1 MLSEKLVTELVVL
14 KGHYPN
20 AKAALVPVLHACQA
34 EKGWLSKETQAF
46 VALFLGITP
55 LEVHEVVSFYPML
68 YDKPNGR
75 HVIHVCRTL
84 SCDAC
89 GGKEL
94 WEHLSK
100 KLGVTR
106 NGTTAD
112 GRFSLRAAECLASCG
127 TAPVMLL
134 DGERHENLTHAQ
146 VDKLLESA
154 RLLEGAR

>member
-1 MLSEKLVTELVVL
+1 MFSEKVMSELTTL

-20 AKAALVPVLHACQA
+20 AKAALVPVLHVVQG
-34 EKGWLSKETQAF
+34 EKGWLSPETQAF
-46 VALFLGITP
+46 VADFLGITP
-55 LEVHEVVSFYPML
+55 LEVHEVASFYPML
-68 YDKPNGR
+68 YEKPQGR

-84 SCDAC
+84 SCDTC

-112 GRFSLRAAECLASCG
+112 GRFTLRAAECLASCG
-127 TAPVMLL
+127 TAPVLLL
-134 DGERHENLTHAQ
+134 DGERHENLTHGQ
-146 VDKLLESA
+146 VDKLLESVK
-154 RLLEGAR
+154 